1 MSARAILLIS
11 IIFAAGSAAA
21 DPIGMR
27 AKGGH
32 PEYLFLES
40 LMEPCLPC
48 HGKPKGEPDMLGYAK
63 DGLEAGDLI
72 GLMSVTVA
80 VDD

>member
-1 MSARAILLIS
+1 MGKRAVYRHME
-11 IIFAAGSAAA
+11 
-21 DPIGMR
+21 PIR
-27 AKGGH
+27 
-32 PEYLFLES
+32 

-48 HGKPKGEPDMLGYAK
+48 HGKPKGEPDMLGYSK